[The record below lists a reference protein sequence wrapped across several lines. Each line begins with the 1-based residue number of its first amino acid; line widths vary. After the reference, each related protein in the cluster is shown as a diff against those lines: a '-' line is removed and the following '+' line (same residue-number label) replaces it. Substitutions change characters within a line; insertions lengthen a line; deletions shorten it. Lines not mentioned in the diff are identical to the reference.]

1 MGLDFASAS
10 DIDLVTRCYVWFW
23 FGVDFVGCVSVDA
36 CLPPS
41 PQADTEEIKN
51 VWVQDIW
58 DLFFS
63 HMLQLKG

>member
-1 MGLDFASAS
+1 M
-10 DIDLVTRCYVWFW
+10 
-23 FGVDFVGCVSVDA
+23 
-36 CLPPS
+36 PPS

-63 HMLQLKG
+63 HMLQLKGKHSRAHVS